1 MGWTEVMRLP
11 WSNIR
16 RGAHAREEPR
26 ARTRRWCR
34 SLRFFPGFALG
45 RGSRRG
51 GRATRPPLD
60 PADLDGA
67 TETEEAA
74 RSLLAARLLPAGVW
88 GLGLGVSCRSV
99 VVVVGGGCSRAR
111 CLPAIRQTSKRQ
123 YPWTCRP
130 TRALGLPG

>member
-16 RGAHAREEPR
+16 RGKHAREEP
-26 ARTRRWCR
+26 RTRRWCR
-34 SLRFFPGFALG
+34 SLRFFPGFASA

-74 RSLLAARLLPAGVW
+74 RSLLAARLLPAGR
-88 GLGLGVSCRSV
+88 LGSGAWVFRV
-99 VVVVGGGCSRAR
+99 DR
-111 CLPAIRQTSKRQ
+111 
-123 YPWTCRP
+123 WW
-130 TRALGLPG
+130 